1 MITMLVVAAV
11 VTVVVTVLPAQG
23 RMGRN
28 SVAGVRTRS
37 TMRDDASWRRGHQA
51 AVLPASIG
59 AGVTVAWSVGA
70 LAVGHGD
77 DTVAILIGAGI
88 LVAAAIGSVWAA
100 ERALR

>member
-1 MITMLVVAAV
+1 MITMLIVVAV
-11 VTVVVTVLPAQG
+11 VTVAVTVLPAQG

-28 SVAGVRTRS
+28 SIAGVRTRS

-51 AVLPASIG
+51 AVLPTSIG
-59 AGVTVAWSVGA
+59 AGVTIAWSVGA
-70 LAVGHGD
+70 LVLGRGSD
-77 DTVAILIGAGI
+77 NVAILIGAGV